1 MMGIIDTDTYNE
13 SINLKSILA
22 KYLSLFDANSDA
34 TYVGKHLKF
43 DLNLCLHSYFFTI

>member
-13 SINLKSILA
+13 NINSESTLA

-34 TYVGKHLKF
+34 TYVGK
-43 DLNLCLHSYFFTI
+43 CI